1 MNILRSFTETVVI
14 TPTDTFPISF
24 EYDEKYDAVHV
35 FLNDVAVEDLGYT
48 VSQVNAVTL
57 KVEPAIAE
65 GTVRI
70 ERETDIDKMKYIF
83 DAGALFI
90 DQNVDADFRQ
100 IVHSQ
105 QEVRDGF
112 IKLRGDVL
120 PLVHGLQ
127 EALQQAQEASEAAQ
141 EAATAAEE
149 AAQTTRSASQ
159 VFDAS
164 GASQQLV
171 NDGLTYREIHLSKL
185 GAKFDGTDETSI
197 LAQAV
202 ALADNNTTIVFDGPS
217 FLFSSVDF
225 GSKAVSLRGVPSIS
239 AQTLASTVKI
249 SGAGIVCN
257 TQKVKLAYIDF
268 QSTGT
273 KTDGLNICL
282 LTNNKNNGVWLH
294 VTNCRASGFSG
305 HVLHSKD
312 LIDSKISGF
321 VPDNNNIVFRFVRD
335 VWANNTT
342 IQLEKV
348 YAQQNTLLFDADYC
362 TQSSMID
369 CIFEYNTSMGHINN
383 GVWTIFNLYTENNY
397 APLIATNTRLLKQY
411 HFAYTNN
418 DIIVVTQPEL
428 AYIDK
433 GTSEY
438 TPRKADI
445 FELEKSYERYKS
457 IAPSFNGQTWTKLGT
472 AALGEAGSLVL
483 EVIGNNGYS
492 QDTPSA
498 SSALGKT
505 TIFAQVKNNNNAS
518 YANIQATWHHEGSAS
533 GIAEVRFVQT
543 GTNRYIYDV
552 YVLQNSL
559 AYIGV
564 GVSVNKADAF
574 VWDIQRSVPKPPGG
588 GSGDVNTPTMLIAYP
603 YYKVGAGTG
612 YVGSDGTNPILGGA
626 SATTVG
632 ATGAAAALPAN
643 PVGYISVNINGT
655 VYKMPYYNV

>member
-1 MNILRSFTETVVI
+1 MSSKIQIPYPLFSDIDGHPLDAGFIYIGEAGKNPEVY
-14 TPTDTFPISF
+14 PIP
-24 EYDEKYDAVHV
+24 V
-35 FLNDVAVEDLGYT
+35 FWDEDLTVPAEQPVRTRNGYLSYFGKPGQLYADTAYCSIT
-48 VSQVNAVTL
+48 VQNKKQYTIATNLNTLIGSDGSSVIDGDKSQKEINS
-57 KVEPAIAE
+57 EQ
-65 GTVRI
+65 TVI
-70 ERETDIDKMKYIF
+70 
-83 DAGALFI
+83 
-90 DQNVDADFRQ
+90 
-100 IVHSQ
+100 
-105 QEVRDGF
+105 
-112 IKLRGDVL
+112 
-120 PLVHGLQ
+120 
-127 EALQQAQEASEAAQ
+127 
-141 EAATAAEE
+141 
-149 AAQTTRSASQ
+149 
-159 VFDAS
+159 
-164 GASQQLV
+164 
-171 NDGLTYREIHLSKL
+171 NDGLTYREIHLSRL
-185 GAKFDGTDETSI
+185 GAKFDGSDETSI
-197 LAQAV
+197 LAQAI

-225 GSKAVSLRGVPSIS
+225 GSKTVSLRGVPSIS
-239 AQTLASTVKI
+239 AQTLASVVKI

-257 TQKVKLAYIDF
+257 TQQVKIAYIDF

-273 KTDGLNICL
+273 KSDGLNICL

-294 VTNCRASGFSG
+294 VANCRASGFSG
-305 HVLHSKD
+305 HVLYSKD

-321 VPDNNNIVFRFVRD
+321 VPDYNNVVFKFVRD

-397 APLIATNTRLLKQY
+397 APLIATNTRLLEQY
-411 HFAYTNN
+411 HFAYTGN

-433 GTSEY
+433 GTSAY

-543 GTNRYIYDV
+543 SSNRYTYDV

-574 VWDIQRSVPKPPGG
+574 VWDIQRSVPKPTGG

-612 YVGSDGTNPILGGA
+612 YVGSDGTNPILGGV

-632 ATGAAAALPAN
+632 ATGAATALPAN
-643 PVGYISVNINGT
+643 PVGYLTVNINGT
-655 VYKMPYYNV
+655 NYKMPYYNT